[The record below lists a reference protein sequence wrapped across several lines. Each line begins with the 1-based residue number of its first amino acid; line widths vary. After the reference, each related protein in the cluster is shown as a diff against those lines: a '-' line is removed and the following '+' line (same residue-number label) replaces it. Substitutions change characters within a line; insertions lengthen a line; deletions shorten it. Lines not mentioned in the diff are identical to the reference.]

1 MSAYRALV
9 RLYPRSFREAYAED
23 LDQLLRD
30 QLRDEPALRVWS
42 RALLDLALTVPAQ
55 HLETR
60 MSRAPSPAAR
70 YGALSALLL
79 VVAAVGALAVGTS
92 VVVLVALVAL
102 APVAVVAWRRARA
115 LGDGR
120 HAAAHWWKYLAA
132 GATGLAAALLA
143 VAGRDEL
150 AAGPW
155 ALFATALLTSVG
167 LLATGLALLALRGRR
182 HA

>member
-23 LDQLLRD
+23 LEQLLRD

-60 MSRAPSPAAR
+60 MSRVPSQAAR
-70 YGALSALLL
+70 YGALSAL
-79 VVAAVGALAVGTS
+79 
-92 VVVLVALVAL
+92 
-102 APVAVVAWRRARA
+102 APVAVVAGRRARV

-132 GATGLAAALLA
+132 GATGLAAALLS
-143 VAGRDEL
+143 VAGREEL

-155 ALFATALLTSVG
+155 ALFAATLLTSVG
-167 LLATGLALLALRGRR
+167 LLATGLVLMAVRGRR